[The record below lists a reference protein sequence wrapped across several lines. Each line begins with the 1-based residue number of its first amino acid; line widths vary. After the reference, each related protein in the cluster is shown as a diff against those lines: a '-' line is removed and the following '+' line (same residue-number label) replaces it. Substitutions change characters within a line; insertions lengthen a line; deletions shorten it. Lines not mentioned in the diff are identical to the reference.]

1 MRIINKIYQTINF
14 FFYYLLKLVQANF
27 YIAYDL
33 VTPKLKVNP
42 AILKVPITIKSE
54 FGILLFSNLLSMTPG
69 SLSLDIS
76 PDKKTIFVHVLYDH
90 DREKTLKE
98 IEKIQD
104 RIRKIVH

>member
-1 MRIINKIYQTINF
+1 MRILYKIYHTFVFIL
-14 FFYYLLKLVQANF
+14 FYLFKLVQANF

-33 VTPKLKVNP
+33 ITPKLKVNP
-42 AILKVPITIKSE
+42 AIIKVPIAIRSD

-76 PDKKTIFVHVLYDH
+76 PDKKFLLVHVLYDH
-90 DREKTLKE
+90 NREHTLRE

-104 RIRKIVH
+104 RIRKIVQ